1 MDEQISFYNIDFEFL
16 EDLEK
21 QILAS
26 CTSDAKIA
34 YSVSRILDEEDFF
47 NSNNRLAYGVIKHK
61 IDTAMTLSTKAEI
74 NPTVLQLEFSER
86 KLDIDLVKLLDYV
99 SDDEEL
105 IVSYANTL
113 KELALKQRFE
123 QSLAK
128 ITIKGKPLMESVNAT
143 KDIINTIEASI
154 VRNTPA
160 KSIYDGSLRALEYLE
175 STDRP
180 KLYTF
185 GIPALDEINVDL
197 SPGNTIVIGARP
209 SVGKS
214 SIAAYIAAKNATE
227 GIPVHFFSL
236 EMSELQLVS
245 KFLNIFTGIS
255 SKDILKKNVTD
266 DEKRRLRAAVNTLKN
281 IPIRFTSYPDMPMI
295 ALSQMIRES
304 KLKYGTE
311 VFIVDYLQLVRYEGR
326 KRNEEVAYV
335 AQQLKSLA
343 LETNSAII
351 ELSQIS
357 RNDSIELEMDMLKES
372 GDIEQAASL
381 IALMWEDQS
390 GSFDALKNQDI
401 QPLWFKVAKQR
412 NGEKGSFLLAF
423 NKTKMNFALIGK
435 DKDLEKEKQQE
446 KPQVEQKKPNYKKKK
461 LTDDDF

>member
-1 MDEQISFYNIDFEFL
+1 MTDQINFYNIDFEFL

-160 KSIYDGSLRALEYLE
+160 KSIYDGSLKALEYLE
-175 STDRP
+175 STDNP

-185 GIPALDEINVDL
+185 GIPILDEINVDL
-197 SPGNTIVIGARP
+197 APGNTIVIGARP

-214 SIAAYIAAKNATE
+214 SIAAYIAVKNATN
-227 GIPVHFFSL
+227 GTPVHFFSL
-236 EMSELQLVS
+236 EMSELQLVA

-255 SKDILKKNVTD
+255 SKDILKKNLTD
-266 DEKRRLRAAVNTLKN
+266 DEKRRLRAATATLKN
-281 IPIRFTSYPDMPMI
+281 IPIRFTSYPDMPMV

-311 VFIVDYLQLVRYEGR
+311 IFMVDYLQLVRYEGR

-351 ELSQIS
+351 QLSQIS

-401 QPLWFKVAKQR
+401 QPLWFKIAKQR

-423 NKTKMNFALIGK
+423 NKSKMGFTLIGK
-435 DKDLEKEKQQE
+435 DSEIKKDEPEE
-446 KPQVEQKKPNYKKKK
+446 KPTQTKRNNKKRS
-461 LTDDDF
+461 LSESDF